1 MKAFLLAA
9 GKGVRLRPLTDQI
22 PKCLVPINGKPL
34 IQIWLEHL
42 ARHKIDH
49 ILINTHHH
57 AEQVEAFVKQRV
69 NSNSLLV
76 NGERNPGMLKSWDAR
91 IKHKEESET
100 WPKVR
105 LSYEEELL
113 GSAGTVWSC
122 RDFVE
127 KDEEFW
133 VIYSDNLSR
142 VNLMGIYASYQVH
155 GGLGTIGLFRTER
168 PNECGIALLD
178 ETEKV
183 IEFEE
188 KPVKPKSN
196 LANAGIYLFKREVF
210 DQVRW
215 DFPLPMDFGYHILPQ
230 LVGKMYGYVINDYHL
245 DIGTPK
251 NYRRALENYGP
262 RSLTR

>member
-34 IQIWLEHL
+34 LQIWLEHL

-57 AEQVEAFVKQRV
+57 AEQVEAFVKDRRQR
-69 NSNSLLV
+69 
-76 NGERNPGMLKSWDAR
+76 
-91 IKHKEESET
+91 SEVRCQI
-100 WPKVR
+100 PEVR

-133 VIYSDNLSR
+133 VIYSDNLSLI
-142 VNLMGIYASYQVH
+142 NLTDMYASYQVH
-155 GGLGTIGLFRTER
+155 GGLGLIGLFRTER

-178 ETEKV
+178 ETEKI

-188 KPVKPKSN
+188 KPGQPKSN

-210 DQVRW
+210 EQVRW

-230 LVGKMYGYVINDYHL
+230 LVGKMYGYVINDYHV
-245 DIGTPK
+245 DIGTPE
-251 NYRRALENYGP
+251 NHERAQREYSKFDMCNQDV
-262 RSLTR
+262 

>member
-1 MKAFLLAA
+1 MQKAERW
-9 GKGVRLRPLTDQI
+9 G
-22 PKCLVPINGKPL
+22 N
-34 IQIWLEHL
+34 
-42 ARHKIDH
+42 
-49 ILINTHHH
+49 
-57 AEQVEAFVKQRV
+57 
-69 NSNSLLV
+69 NST
-76 NGERNPGMLKSWDAR
+76 GQGM
-91 IKHKEESET
+91 SEDEK

-142 VNLMGIYASYQVH
+142 VNLMGMYASYQVH

-210 DQVRW
+210 EQVRW

-245 DIGTPK
+245 DIGTPE
-251 NYRRALENYGP
+251 NHERAQREYSKSDMCNQDV
-262 RSLTR
+262 